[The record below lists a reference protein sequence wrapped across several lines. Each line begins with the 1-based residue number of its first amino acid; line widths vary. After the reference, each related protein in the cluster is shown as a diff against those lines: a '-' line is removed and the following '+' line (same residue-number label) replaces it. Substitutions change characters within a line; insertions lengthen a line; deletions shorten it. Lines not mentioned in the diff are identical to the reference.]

1 MISIQNRAYNSGV
14 FAWFSRSNEFEVAN
28 DNSYT
33 SLMLLDCLKEIRI
46 ELEDTDWETWRE
58 TSN

>member
-14 FAWFSRSNEFEVAN
+14 PAWFCWSNEFEVA
-28 DNSYT
+28 DDDSYMCLT
-33 SLMLLDCLKEIRI
+33 LFDFLKEIRI
-46 ELEDTDWETWRE
+46 GLEDTDWESWKE

>member
-14 FAWFSRSNEFEVAN
+14 SAWFYRPNEFEVTN
-28 DNSYT
+28 DNSYM
-33 SLMLLDCLKEIRI
+33 SLRLFDSLKEIRI
-46 ELEDTDWETWRE
+46 GLEDTNWETWKE